1 MADSI
6 RHFPLAIR
14 LAVDDIEGKYRRTAL
29 GPVWI
34 ILGQVGLIAGFLM
47 IFTVLFGIDRSSY
60 AIYLAA
66 GFPVWALISSYL
78 TEMPNAFV
86 QSRGYI
92 ESFEL
97 PWLLQV
103 WRRSIG
109 YLLIFAHQI
118 VTLFVVMAF
127 LQTPPSWEML
137 LAIPALLIVSVG
149 GVGIG
154 IVMGVLGA
162 RYRDLHPTMGILT
175 RFLFFF
181 SAVMWRPEQLTQN
194 RWLVD
199 YNPLHHVMQL
209 VRDPLMG
216 VAPQP
221 ILWICTSLGA
231 VLLLLIGF
239 VTFWVSRRRLYHWL

>member
-118 VTLFVVMAF
+118 VTLFVVMAL

-154 IVMGVLGA
+154 IVLGVLGA

-239 VTFWVSRRRLYHWL
+239 VTFWVCRRRLYHWL